1 MEEKCEL
8 QTESKKSGNKKILYG
23 YEVSQ
28 MIIFVVLLSTI
39 IVLPLLRIISDRV
52 GFNTSM
58 IMQQIYMVGVFGV
71 SILIIFIESLNN
83 RVDWKTYKI
92 PYGCLI
98 VMWLFSFVLSFDA
111 PIPKIALFGNT
122 IRGEGLLQI
131 GAYYGIF
138 FLASVMNKKAF
149 RNIIIYAFC
158 LVASVFS
165 VLGIFQFLEINMFK
179 TYFYGMASF
188 GFGNPNY
195 VAAYMVMFSGISM
208 AGYWLYEE
216 GDKLLHPFSW
226 WNKWIWLLL
235 LLISYI
241 GCITTR
247 CSSVYVGLIMN
258 YLLLIFLSFFS
269 RRKKVW
275 RVICIIVLLI
285 ITMFIFNVL
294 SNGGVWGEF
303 TDTFKDIEA
312 EGTIFGDSV
321 GTSRMKIWKQVIQLL
336 PSYWL
341 YGCGIEHYGY
351 VSLIVY
357 GLTESLQ
364 ITDVAHNEYLHT
376 WITRGIIPLI
386 LYLVFLFYLFIP
398 GVMQYKSCKSKTYG
412 LSYMMLFPFFGYIAQ
427 AFFSMSMINVAPYFW
442 MFCGF
447 FLLEKGRKSYEE
459 EIYDGKNELINS
471 NEIPEKNIEKI

>member
-1 MEEKCEL
+1 MEEVNEL
-8 QTESKKSGNKKILYG
+8 KEKNEKKERKSILYG
-23 YEVSQ
+23 YETSQ
-28 MIIFVVLLSTI
+28 VIILITLLSTI

-52 GFNTSM
+52 ALNLSM
-58 IMQQIYMVGVFGV
+58 IMQQIFMVIIFGV
-71 SILIIFIESLNN
+71 SVILIVIEALNK
-83 RVDWKTYKI
+83 RVDWENNKI

-98 VMWLFSFVLSFDA
+98 VMWLFSFAVSFDA

-131 GAYYGIF
+131 GGYYGIF
-138 FLASVMNKKAF
+138 VLASLMTKKMY
-149 RNIIIYAFC
+149 RNIVVYVFC

-165 VLGIFQFLEINMFK
+165 ILGILQFLNINMLR

-216 GDKLLHPFSW
+216 SEKLLHPFSW
-226 WNKWIWLLL
+226 WNKWTWLLL
-235 LLISYI
+235 TLISYI

-247 CSSVYVGLIMN
+247 SSSVYVGLIMN

-269 RRKKVW
+269 KRKKWW
-275 RVICIIVLLI
+275 RVICIIILLI

-294 SNGGVWGEF
+294 SNGSVWGEF

-321 GTSRMKIWKQVIQLL
+321 GSSRMKIWKQVIQLL

-351 VSLIVY
+351 VSLVVY
-357 GLTESLQ
+357 GLTEGLQ

-398 GVMQYKSCKSKTYG
+398 GVMQFKNRKNQTYG
-412 LSYMMLFPFFGYIAQ
+412 LSYVMLFPFFGYIAQ
-427 AFFSMSMINVAPYFW
+427 AFFNISMINVAPYFW

-447 FLLEKGRKSYEE
+447 FLLEKGKKNYEE
-459 EIYDGKNELINS
+459 EIYDGKKELINS